1 MDANRKKTGLP
12 TGGQR
17 RRNQEAFPGA
27 PSIARLDQAG
37 FGTICWN
44 CRSVVR
50 GLWSSEIGV
59 CNVCYALKTR
69 YTRYTV
75 DGQRFKV
82 LHFCYIGC
90 YTLLH

>member
-1 MDANRKKTGLP
+1 
-12 TGGQR
+12 
-17 RRNQEAFPGA
+17 
-27 PSIARLDQAG
+27 
-37 FGTICWN
+37 
-44 CRSVVR
+44 VVR